1 MSEIDKRGMY
11 ITQIPFDDV
20 DYLKGVVVIKSS
32 YLPLNKL
39 LEDNIR
45 SFLRDVYY
53 GEVELIMDE

>member
-20 DYLKGVVVIKSS
+20 GYLKGVVVIKSS

-53 GEVELIMDE
+53 GEVELVRDE